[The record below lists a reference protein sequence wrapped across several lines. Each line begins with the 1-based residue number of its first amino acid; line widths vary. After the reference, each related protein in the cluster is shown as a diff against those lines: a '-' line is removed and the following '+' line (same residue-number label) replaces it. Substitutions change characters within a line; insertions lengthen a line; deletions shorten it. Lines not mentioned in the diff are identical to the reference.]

1 MSYLPLDFKVFRKQ
15 ITIIF
20 IQARRLF
27 LYNQEIKM
35 QEEGD
40 CE

>member
-1 MSYLPLDFKVFRKQ
+1 MSCLPLEFKVFRKQ

-20 IQARRLF
+20 IQVGRLF
-27 LYNQEIKM
+27 LYNQDIKM

>member
-1 MSYLPLDFKVFRKQ
+1 MSYLPLEAKVFRKQ

-20 IQARRLF
+20 IQARRFF

-40 CE
+40 CD